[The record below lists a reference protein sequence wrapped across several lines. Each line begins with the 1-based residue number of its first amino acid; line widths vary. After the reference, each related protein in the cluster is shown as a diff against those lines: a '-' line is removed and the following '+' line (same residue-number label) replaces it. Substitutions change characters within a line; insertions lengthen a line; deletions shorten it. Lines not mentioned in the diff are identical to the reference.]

1 MISDERTVTFQN
13 AVNGKKIN
21 KWNTAITTVRKD
33 LISKD
38 SKQWKKYV
46 WCLSDNLLK
55 YQEIN
60 SDISKV
66 KITSSAKHTLV
77 VHKKMYILF
86 MLLHAW

>member
-1 MISDERTVTFQN
+1 MQEME
-13 AVNGKKIN
+13 KKCN
-21 KWNTAITTVRKD
+21 KRNIAITTVRKD

-55 YQEIN
+55 YHEIN
-60 SDISKV
+60 SKTFQKG